1 MVPHF
6 FEAEQFL
13 AKVNYYRFSAYC
25 IPFEMERHKFKLD
38 VVFDD
43 VVSLYRFDQQLRQL
57 IDNALEIV
65 EIYLRAKITHTLTLK
80 YGPFVHENFVNFYS
94 IDQYSQW
101 LLRVHEEIDRSK
113 EPFVTHYRSKYEDFP
128 RLPLWMAVEVMS
140 FGGLSKLF
148 SNLKRGHQVEIG
160 RALGFH
166 QDLLVSWIHSMNFV
180 RNVCAH
186 HARLWNKEIAIS
198 MKLPKVP
205 EWQTV
210 DPKRVGSVLY
220 VVNTILKTVPSASEF
235 RKKWQDDINQL
246 LVRSGHEMFILRGMG
261 FLRESLLWV

>member
-80 YGPFVHENFVNFYS
+80 
-94 IDQYSQW
+94 
-101 LLRVHEEIDRSK
+101 
-113 EPFVTHYRSKYEDFP
+113 
-128 RLPLWMAVEVMS
+128 
-140 FGGLSKLF
+140 
-148 SNLKRGHQVEIG
+148 
-160 RALGFH
+160 
-166 QDLLVSWIHSMNFV
+166 
-180 RNVCAH
+180 
-186 HARLWNKEIAIS
+186 
-198 MKLPKVP
+198 
-205 EWQTV
+205 
-210 DPKRVGSVLY
+210 
-220 VVNTILKTVPSASEF
+220 
-235 RKKWQDDINQL
+235 
-246 LVRSGHEMFILRGMG
+246 
-261 FLRESLLWV
+261 